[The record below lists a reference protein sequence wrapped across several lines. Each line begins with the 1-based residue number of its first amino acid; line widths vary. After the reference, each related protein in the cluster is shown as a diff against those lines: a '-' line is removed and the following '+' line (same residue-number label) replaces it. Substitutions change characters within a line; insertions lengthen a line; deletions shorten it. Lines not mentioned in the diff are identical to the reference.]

1 MWNIAKKICKIT
13 NMTQEQKEVWIQ
25 IGNGTTLRM
34 NPEGHQTHLKN
45 QTDPEKK
52 VIEVPTDKTNYGP
65 PVGSL
70 QTMEEDL
77 KA

>member
-1 MWNIAKKICKIT
+1 MGK
-13 NMTQEQKEVWIQ
+13 QEQKEVWIQ
-25 IGNGTTLRM
+25 TGNGTTLRM
-34 NPEGHQTHLKN
+34 KPESYRTHLENRINPEN
-45 QTDPEKK
+45 K

-65 PVGSL
+65 PVRSL